1 MMSCQKCVKTDG
13 FELKYLFPAQPSPFT
28 RHNGKCNILH
38 IKQRNQIIWRLI
50 FVISSHLVQNRK
62 DQKSEAF
69 YGKNERLV
77 KNVGQNVGT
86 NGTIGSPNGVNS
98 DIMINP
104 SNIFF
109 IFFIFYVYI
118 SIFLLFA
125 HIVLLKTVLIC

>member
-1 MMSCQKCVKTDG
+1 MQ
-13 FELKYLFPAQPSPFT
+13 Y
-28 RHNGKCNILH
+28 LH

-86 NGTIGSPNGVNS
+86 SGTIGSPNGVNS

-125 HIVLLKTVLIC
+125 HIILLKTVLIC